1 VFKFLRR
8 FLKDEKDPQEVLR
21 EKFSR
26 FRRLLEGNNQALA
39 DMADMEEKLAGDFL
53 FDTGYLETQVKSLAD
68 SVSRMVAE
76 LNELTDQQ
84 YPELSPILARL
95 AAEINQ
101 ELTAAP
107 EIPDTPYI
115 IPLPGLTREMA
126 PAVGGKMAN
135 LGEIANRVGLP
146 APRGFAISAAAY
158 KKFLEDS
165 GLAQELARRLERAS
179 FDDLAGLQALSRDL
193 QALVRQAELPRD
205 LEEILRLAAQA
216 LPTTRLAV
224 RSSAVGEDS
233 EYSFAGQFATL
244 LNVDAADLPRH
255 YKEIVAS
262 KFTTQAIFYWKY
274 QNFSVHELPMAVGV
288 LAMAPAR
295 ASGIA
300 FSLDP
305 QHPAGGAAVITAV
318 WGLGRY
324 AVEGVINPDFYEVA
338 RQDGHQVLTRRVA
351 HKPVALVCREEGG
364 AGQVALP
371 PEQADAA
378 CLDEPQLKALT
389 QIALRLE
396 EHFGGPQD
404 IEWAL
409 DDDGKFIILQSRPLR
424 ISKPSFAGPA
434 PESTRLADRP
444 PLLDYGVRAVG
455 GAAAGPVQLF
465 TQGTDLDQIPPGA
478 VVVAR
483 QPSVRLVVVM
493 DRISAIITEV
503 GSPTDHM
510 TILAREFQ
518 VPTLV
523 EVGGASRLLQPG
535 QVVTVDADGGRIYA
549 GVVQELLAR
558 RRKGE
563 EPWRQ
568 NQVFQKLRLIL
579 KKTAPLNLLDPASPD
594 FVPASCRTLHDLTR
608 FCHEKAMDAMFSQ
621 DVEQAVQAVG
631 VRRLQTDLPMN
642 LFVLDLGGGL
652 KVQAEGREIAE
663 DDILS
668 RPFRAVLRG
677 FHHPQVRWAGQ
688 VGPADLKGFIS
699 VFANTMYDMGK
710 AETGLGGKSFAIL
723 SDVYLNF
730 HSRLGYHFG
739 LVDAYCSPE
748 QNDNYISFQF
758 KGGAASI
765 DRRERRVRL
774 LRQILEDLGFT
785 VQIRGDLVQ
794 GRLVKYSLL
803 ETEDILEFVGLLMVF
818 CRSLDLALV
827 SDTVVDRC
835 FQAFKNKDYNLS
847 FLRPETR

>member
-1 VFKFLRR
+1 
-8 FLKDEKDPQEVLR
+8 
-21 EKFSR
+21 
-26 FRRLLEGNNQALA
+26 
-39 DMADMEEKLAGDFL
+39 
-53 FDTGYLETQVKSLAD
+53 
-68 SVSRMVAE
+68 
-76 LNELTDQQ
+76 
-84 YPELSPILARL
+84 
-95 AAEINQ
+95 
-101 ELTAAP
+101 
-107 EIPDTPYI
+107 
-115 IPLPGLTREMA
+115 
-126 PAVGGKMAN
+126 
-135 LGEIANRVGLP
+135 
-146 APRGFAISAAAY
+146 
-158 KKFLEDS
+158 
-165 GLAQELARRLERAS
+165 
-179 FDDLAGLQALSRDL
+179 
-193 QALVRQAELPRD
+193 
-205 LEEILRLAAQA
+205 
-216 LPTTRLAV
+216 
-224 RSSAVGEDS
+224 
-233 EYSFAGQFATL
+233 
-244 LNVDAADLPRH
+244 
-255 YKEIVAS
+255 
-262 KFTTQAIFYWKY
+262 
-274 QNFSVHELPMAVGV
+274 
-288 LAMAPAR
+288 
-295 ASGIA
+295 
-300 FSLDP
+300 
-305 QHPAGGAAVITAV
+305 
-318 WGLGRY
+318 
-324 AVEGVINPDFYEVA
+324 
-338 RQDGHQVLTRRVA
+338 
-351 HKPVALVCREEGG
+351 
-364 AGQVALP
+364 
-371 PEQADAA
+371 
-378 CLDEPQLKALT
+378 
-389 QIALRLE
+389 
-396 EHFGGPQD
+396 
-404 IEWAL
+404 
-409 DDDGKFIILQSRPLR
+409 
-424 ISKPSFAGPA
+424 
-434 PESTRLADRP
+434 
-444 PLLDYGVRAVG
+444 
-455 GAAAGPVQLF
+455 
-465 TQGTDLDQIPPGA
+465 
-478 VVVAR
+478 
-483 QPSVRLVVVM
+483 
-493 DRISAIITEV
+493 
-503 GSPTDHM
+503 M

-558 RRKGE
+558 RRKVE